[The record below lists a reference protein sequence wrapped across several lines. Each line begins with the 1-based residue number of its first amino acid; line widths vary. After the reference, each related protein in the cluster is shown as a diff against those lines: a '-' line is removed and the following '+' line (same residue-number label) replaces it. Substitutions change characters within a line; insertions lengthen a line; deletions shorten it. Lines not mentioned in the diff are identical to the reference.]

1 MDEEAPRVRFTVS
14 CPVCRREA
22 LAEYRY
28 ADLLGALINH
38 RPIRLYA
45 ACHDTSWAAS
55 YIEVQQIRSRIG
67 AAQSDATESPGERRA
82 VDEDRNDDRDD

>member
-1 MDEEAPRVRFTVS
+1 MDEEAPRVRFPVN

-55 YIEVQQIRSRIG
+55 YVEVQQIRSRIG
-67 AAQSDATESPGERRA
+67 AARLDAAERSGAERADDAERSD
-82 VDEDRNDDRDD
+82 NLDD

>member
-1 MDEEAPRVRFTVS
+1 MDDEAPRVRFPVS

-55 YIEVQQIRSRIG
+55 YVEVQQIRSRIG
-67 AAQSDATESPGERRA
+67 AAQLDAAEGLGERRT
-82 VDEDRNDDRDD
+82 DEENTSDDRDD